1 MAPQVR
7 ILAALAEVWGS
18 VPSTKWQLMAT
29 GLRSSRAFKYR
40 LLTPG
45 DIGMFVVHRR
55 TCRQIL
61 RLFKKKDNE
70 TKTKIS
76 QEKKPTECKKRCLL
90 SFSLLFLRQGFTTHT
105 RLASDSEILPSAT
118 AGPGLKAWATTRRF
132 IFSV

>member
-18 VPSTKWQLMAT
+18 VPSTKWQLMTT
-29 GLRSSRAFKYR
+29 GLRSSRAFEYR

-76 QEKKPTECKKRCLL
+76 QEKNPQSVRRDVY
-90 SFSLLFLRQGFTTHT
+90 FLFLCCF
-105 RLASDSEILPSAT
+105 
-118 AGPGLKAWATTRRF
+118 
-132 IFSV
+132 